1 MLVRHD
7 VDRPA
12 WASSASSESG
22 SLELLLTLYALVG
35 ATICGART
43 RDAGQVVR
51 AARCSSRQDG
61 DMLTPCGRVPVKV
74 AMSYAARP
82 AQRRGPRTPGD
93 FHQYPVGCGGRRGPY
108 ESS

>member
-1 MLVRHD
+1 MLLRHNI
-7 VDRPA
+7 DRLGR
-12 WASSASSESG
+12 ASSASNKSG
-22 SLELLLTLYALVG
+22 SLELLMTLHALVG

-43 RDAGQVVR
+43 REAGQVVR

-82 AQRRGPRTPGD
+82 AQRRGPRVRRYFGP
-93 FHQYPVGCGGRRGPY
+93 YPVPKVILL
-108 ESS
+108 SL